1 MLSLMSWSGGGAA
14 VSKNRRGKNQ
24 AQEEGEEE
32 EERRGRGAAAASLA
46 KWRPVTAAL
55 LARARQH
62 LPNSPGP
69 CCSP

>member
-1 MLSLMSWSGGGAA
+1 MLSLMRWSGGGAA
-14 VSKNRRGKNQ
+14 VSKNRRGRNQ

-32 EERRGRGAAAASLA
+32 EERGRGAAASLA
-46 KWRPVTAAL
+46 KWRPVLAAL

-62 LPNSPGP
+62 LPNGPGP